1 MLRSSGGGSHV
12 IQANA
17 PPFGVTLAG
26 LFATPVSCGALA
38 TSPQS
43 GTTSEVLPT
52 SSARVRTRTGR
63 IRPVEPPPAAPFFIR
78 LSVSSIRLTRRFAAP
93 GVWTFL
99 RRLGQSGVNLSLRIH
114 VLFPDG
120 KHAQSREAASQSSP
134 GRQPGDPCR
143 SQIQPHRGE
152 RFRSWFAPPALCFLA
167 RKDPGL
173 TPG

>member
-93 GVWTFL
+93 IGGNFPSI
-99 RRLGQSGVNLSLRIH
+99 RDHGNPRLDV
-114 VLFPDG
+114 
-120 KHAQSREAASQSSP
+120 AQMSKLQGRSAALQGRAP
-134 GRQPGDPCR
+134 GRR
-143 SQIQPHRGE
+143 SVSRNPT
-152 RFRSWFAPPALCFLA
+152 
-167 RKDPGL
+167 GL
-173 TPG
+173 V